1 MSRIKTCVSLYSLQ
15 CEFMAG
21 TMKLED
27 VFRYM
32 KELEVE
38 GINFYRIRCFMEPR
52 NPLKR
57 RMRNGIVLW
66 KNMVWI

>member
-38 GINFYRIRCFMEPR
+38 GI
-52 NPLKR
+52 
-57 RMRNGIVLW
+57 
-66 KNMVWI
+66 